1 MFTKFDKRKL
11 TILIGALTASLIL
24 IGALSFL
31 IAMLTAPKAP
41 AAIPTD
47 TLAST
52 GTTAQISTSGTVPQ
66 TQATPDVPTT
76 QPLPTQPESV
86 TQQDPQIIPDGGA
99 STDISDAVQQT
110 QPQRITLGIDVS
122 KYQGTIDWA
131 QVAGAGVDFA
141 MVRVGYRTQ
150 VSGEIIADPNAKYNM
165 QEATKHGIKIG
176 AYFFSTATT
185 REEAVQEANWV
196 ADYIARYSITY
207 PVAYNCEGFS
217 DPDNRQYSL
226 SKTQRTDLALAFLQT
241 IAQRGYTP
249 MFYAAKNELQAD
261 AQWETSRIEPNYQVW
276 VAQYPAQPYPQVT
289 ASAYTGKHTMWQYTA
304 SGTVPGIAG
313 RVDLNV
319 AYFGYDEN
327 QTPQD
332 TQPPEQAKPDIEA
345 LMTFSPVNETVT
357 AKIETNLRDIPSQ
370 GSDSTV
376 CYTLKN
382 GETATRIGISNSGW
396 SKVLWNGN
404 TYYAV
409 SSYLT
414 TDLSSQEPEPTQPQ
428 ETIKTPFTS
437 MNDPVTAKDVVNLRT
452 LPSVTDP
459 NSQVVAQLTHGEVVT
474 RTGINHDVGWSRVD
488 YNGQTLYCVSS
499 YLMTP
504 EEPTPETT

>member
-1 MFTKFDKRKL
+1 MFTQFDKRKL
-11 TILIGALTASLIL
+11 TILVGALTATFIV
-24 IGALSFL
+24 IGALGFL
-31 IAMLTAPKAP
+31 VAMLTAPQAP
-41 AAIPTD
+41 ATVPTS
-47 TLAST
+47 TSAST
-52 GTTAQISTSGTVPQ
+52 GDTAQTSTSDTVPQ
-66 TQATPDVPTT
+66 TQAATTSPTET
-76 QPLPTQPESV
+76 IPTEPESV
-86 TQQDPQIIPDGGA
+86 AQQDPQVIPNGGA

-122 KYQGTIDWA
+122 KYQGTIDWS
-131 QVAGAGVDFA
+131 QVASAGVDFA

-150 VSGEIIADPNAKYNM
+150 VSGEIAADPNAKYNM

-185 REEAVQEANWV
+185 RDEAVQEANWV

-217 DPDNRQYSL
+217 DPENRQHSL
-226 SKTQRTDLALAFLQT
+226 TKAQRTDLALAFLQT

-249 MFYAAKNELQAD
+249 MFYAAKNELQSD
-261 AQWETSRIEPNYQVW
+261 AQWETSRIAPSYQVW
-276 VAQYPAQPYPQVT
+276 VAQYPAQPYPQTT
-289 ASAYTGKHTMWQYTA
+289 ASNYTGKHTMWQYTA

-319 AYFGYDEN
+319 AYFGYDES
-327 QTPQD
+327 QAPQD

-370 GSDSTV
+370 GDDSTV

-382 GETATRIGISNSGW
+382 GETATRIGISTSGW
-396 SKVLWNGN
+396 SKVVWNGN

-409 SSYLT
+409 SSFLT